1 MDVSWGLLLDARSPG
16 SPWAVLS
23 DRLGS
28 SARVL
33 AAFAGLYAVA
43 VTLGLTPSA
52 AIGGAIIIWPATGV
66 LLLTLWFSERRRWPI
81 ILLIQVVLETALGPL
96 LSPAAPM
103 QFLSAAIAHALAGVI
118 GALIVRRLLDGIEGL
133 RVVGLLRFSYA
144 AAAGTAAGMLVH
156 GAAAHLLGAAD
167 ADLPRRMLLWWL
179 SSLLGVLTTV
189 PALLAW
195 LLSRRFTHLFPP
207 LSRLQRME
215 LALVAV
221 VQVGVALRVIG
232 GWDIGPAGP
241 RFPVMVLPGL
251 IYAAFRLPPRWVMTL
266 MGGTGLLVLL
276 LVAQG
281 GNPLV
286 MADPLARALWMQFG
300 VLILLL
306 AAVVLSVYI
315 AQSHIALEELAASQS
330 RYHRFIE
337 MSSEA
342 VWRVELAEPMPVE
355 LPLAQQLEWLRRHA
369 HIAESSVSYGRITG
383 AASAQGEGWAVGLP
397 WVQVLEANLDQT
409 RQQGY
414 RAQDLRFSAITGGQ
428 VRTYLATF
436 NGVVQAGRLE
446 RIWGVARDVTEMFE
460 LNARLKRE
468 QDLLRSYAQRIAGAE
483 ERARRSTAQDLH
495 SGIGQEL
502 AAMGMMVTALGNEL
516 AAEQR
521 PRLDE
526 LRGRLHRVQERTR
539 EMISD
544 LSPPGL
550 YELGLL
556 PALQWLVVF
565 LRTQDRPLRVEL
577 EGDLDE
583 AAVPVPLRVLVFKLI
598 RELLRNVVKHA
609 GVETA
614 AVRVRGNQ
622 SGLLVEV
629 CDEGRG
635 FAWDPANL
643 TSPQRGFGLWSIA
656 DRLTQVGG
664 QLGVDSAPGKGA
676 CFTLAIPLRA

>member
-23 DRLGS
+23 DRLGGN
-28 SARVL
+28 ARVL
-33 AAFAGLYAVA
+33 AAFAGLYAAA
-43 VTLGLTPSA
+43 VICGLMPTAMTGSP
-52 AIGGAIIIWPATGV
+52 ILVWPATGV
-66 LLLTLWFSERRRWPI
+66 LLLALWFSERRLWPL
-81 ILLIQVVLETALGPL
+81 ILLIQVVLECALGPW
-96 LSPAAPM
+96 LSDAAPA
-103 QFLSAAIAHALAGVI
+103 QLLVAALAHALAGVI

-133 RVVGLLRFSYA
+133 RVVALLRFSYA

-156 GAAAHLLGAAD
+156 VAAASLPGAAV
-167 ADLPRRMLLWWL
+167 DLPRGMLLWGL
-179 SSLLGVLTTV
+179 SNLLGVLTTV

-195 LLSRRFTHLFPP
+195 LLTRRFAHLFPS

-221 VQVGVALRVIG
+221 LQTGVVLRVIG
-232 GWDIGPAGP
+232 GWNIGPEGL

-251 IYAAFRLPPRWVMTL
+251 IYAAFRLPPRWATTL
-266 MGGTGLLVLL
+266 MGGTGLLVLW

-281 GNPLV
+281 GNPLA
-286 MADPLARALWMQFG
+286 MADPVARALWMQFG

-306 AAVVLSVYI
+306 AAVVLCVYI

-330 RYHRFIE
+330 RYRRFIQ

-342 VWRVELAEPMPVE
+342 VWRVELAEPMPVA
-355 LPLAQQLEWLRRHA
+355 LPPAQQLEWLRRHA
-369 HIAESSVSYGRITG
+369 HIAESSASYGRITG
-383 AASAQGEGWAVGLP
+383 AAPAQGEGWADALP
-397 WVQVLEANLDQT
+397 WVQVLEANLEQA
-409 RQQGY
+409 RQQGF
-414 RAQDLRFSAITGGQ
+414 RVEDLRFSAIHGGQ

-436 NGVVQAGRLE
+436 DGVVQDGLLE
-446 RIWGVARDVTEMFE
+446 RIWGVARDVTEMFD

-502 AAMGMMVTALGNEL
+502 AAMGMMVTSLGNEL
-516 AAEQR
+516 GPQQR
-521 PRLDE
+521 TRLDE

-556 PALQWLVVF
+556 PALQWLVVY
-565 LRTQDRPLRVEL
+565 LRTQERPLRVEL
-577 EGDLDE
+577 DGALDE
-583 AAVPVPLRVLVFKLI
+583 MALPVPLRVLVFKLI

-609 GVETA
+609 GVDTA
-614 AVRVRGNQ
+614 AVRVRGDAA
-622 SGLLVEV
+622 GLVVEV
-629 CDEGRG
+629 SDAGRG

-656 DRLTQVGG
+656 DRLAQVGG
-664 QLGVDSAPGKGA
+664 QLGVDSAPGQGA
-676 CFTLAIPLRA
+676 RFTLTIPLRT